1 MLNMVKIEEF
11 TEAIGQKITGFKE
24 KDNSLWIILDDDVI
38 LIDFPDIR
46 MRCLGCIGNMEKS
59 KERIGYED

>member
-1 MLNMVKIEEF
+1 MVKIEEF
-11 TEAIGQKITGFKE
+11 TAAIGQKISGIKQ

-46 MRCLGCIGNMEKS
+46 MRCLGCIGNMEKA
-59 KERIGYED
+59 KERMRDEN